1 MIEDD
6 QRVLEAARA
15 LGEHFDTV
23 HVFAT
28 RHDPAEK
35 DGTVVCDEGVGNW
48 YARQGQI
55 EEWVEFQKEQIRI
68 AARKQAESEEDD
80 E

>member
-35 DGTVVCDEGVGNW
+35 DGTVVVDDGVGNW

-55 EEWVEFQKEQIRI
+55 AEWLEFQRENVRL
-68 AARKQAESEEDD
+68 AARENGEDD
-80 E
+80 DGD